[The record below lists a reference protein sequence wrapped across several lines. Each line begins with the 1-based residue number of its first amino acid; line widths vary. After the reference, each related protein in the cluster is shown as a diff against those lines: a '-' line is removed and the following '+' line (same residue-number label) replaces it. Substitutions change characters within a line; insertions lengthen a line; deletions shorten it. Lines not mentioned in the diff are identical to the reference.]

1 MATRIKEGAMRRR
14 TLLTTAAA
22 AALASPARAADK
34 TVVLELFTSQ
44 GCSDCPPADAYLGE
58 LARRPGVIALAW
70 HIDYWDNLG
79 WRDPFASRLSTDR
92 QKAYAGRLEQ
102 VVFTPAL
109 VIDGTAMVIGSQRP
123 NVEAAISTASP
134 LPVSISL
141 TRTPDGMVADIGA
154 ADAPVR
160 ALLASYDPEQAT
172 DVRAGEN
179 DGARLREYR
188 IVRDAKVL
196 AEWDGSARRLIAPPV
211 PPGRGAALLLQS
223 AALRVLGAADLP
235 PSPTG

>member
-1 MATRIKEGAMRRR
+1 MHRR

-22 AALASPARAADK
+22 AAFAAPARAATK
-34 TVVLELFTSQ
+34 PVVLELFTSQ

-79 WRDPFASRLSTDR
+79 WRDPFASKLSTER

-109 VIDGTAMVIGSQRP
+109 VINGAAMVIGSQRP
-123 NVEAAISTASP
+123 SVEAAISNATS
-134 LPVSISL
+134 LPVSVTL
-141 TRTPDGMVADIGA
+141 TRTADGLAADIGA
-154 ADAPVR
+154 AGTPVR
-160 ALLASYDPEQAT
+160 ALLVGYDPEQAT

-188 IVRDAKVL
+188 IVRDAAVL
-196 AEWDGSARRLIAPPV
+196 ADWDGAPKRLTAPPT
-211 PPGRGAALLLQS
+211 PPGRGVALLIQS
-223 AALRVLGAADLP
+223 ATLRVLGAADLP
-235 PSPTG
+235 PAQGS

>member
-1 MATRIKEGAMRRR
+1 MHRR

-22 AALASPARAADK
+22 AAFAADARAATK
-34 TVVLELFTSQ
+34 PVVLELFTSQ

-79 WRDPFASRLSTDR
+79 WRDPFASKLSTER

-109 VIDGTAMVIGSQRP
+109 VIDGAAMVIGSQRP
-123 NVEAAISTASP
+123 NVEAAIGNAPP
-134 LPVSISL
+134 LPVSVTL
-141 TRTPDGMVADIGA
+141 TRSIDGLAADIGA
-154 ADAPVR
+154 AGTPVR
-160 ALLASYDPEQAT
+160 ALLATYDPEQAT
-172 DVRAGEN
+172 EVHAGEN
-179 DGARLREYR
+179 EGARLREYR
-188 IVRDAKVL
+188 IVRTADVIAD
-196 AEWDGSARRLIAPPV
+196 WDGTPKRLTAPPV
-211 PPGRGAALLLQS
+211 PPGRGAALLIQS

-235 PSPTG
+235 PGQGS

>member
-1 MATRIKEGAMRRR
+1 MRRR

-22 AALASPARAADK
+22 AFAAPARAA
-34 TVVLELFTSQ
+34 TRPVVLELFTSQ

-58 LARRPGVIALAW
+58 LVRRPGVIALAW

-92 QKAYAGRLEQ
+92 QKAYADRLEQ

-109 VIDGTAMVIGSQRP
+109 VINGAAMVIGSQRP
-123 NVEAAISTASP
+123 NVEAAISNAPP
-134 LPVSISL
+134 LPVSVTL
-141 TRTPDGMVADIGA
+141 TRTPDGLAADIGA
-154 ADAPVR
+154 AGTPVR

-188 IVRDAKVL
+188 IVRDATVL
-196 AEWDGSARRLIAPPV
+196 ADWDGTPRRLTAPPT
-211 PPGRGAALLLQS
+211 PAGRGAALLIQS
-223 AALRVLGAADLP
+223 ATLRVLGAADLP
-235 PSPTG
+235 PAQGS